1 MQNCR
6 FFREELKKMSNSRK
20 KTAIAGNA
28 DCSEKQDKRDYNRRY
43 RHACKQFLHINPE
56 QEPLPHLREYSNP
69 WGMGKDGKKW
79 FDAKK
84 YPEMMRK

>member
-1 MQNCR
+1 
-6 FFREELKKMSNSRK
+6 MSNSRR
-20 KTAIAGNA
+20 KTSIAGNA
-28 DCSEKQDKRDYNRRY
+28 ACVSEKQDKRVYNRRY
-43 RHACKQFLHINPE
+43 RHACKQFLHIDHE

-69 WGMGKDGKKW
+69 WAMGKDGKKW

>member
-1 MQNCR
+1 
-6 FFREELKKMSNSRK
+6 MSNSRK
-20 KTAIAGNA
+20 KTSIAGNA
-28 DCSEKQDKRDYNRRY
+28 ARISEKQDKRVYNRRY
-43 RHACKQFLHINPE
+43 RHACKQFLHIDPE

-69 WGMGKDGKKW
+69 WAMGKDGKKW